1 MDTEEQKLW
10 TKLIDYYSGKVL
22 LDCDYY
28 LTKED
33 LRYYAHQLLEAQGIE
48 KDYEDQTYSTERLE
62 TIIEQNAT
70 IGADELEDIRRMFL
84 NKIRKDTITIMKGLI
99 DLQKK
104 ITKDEREAVI
114 RKLPKDLTI
123 REKTQKL

>member
-1 MDTEEQKLW
+1 
-10 TKLIDYYSGKVL
+10 
-22 LDCDYY
+22 
-28 LTKED
+28 
-33 LRYYAHQLLEAQGIE
+33 
-48 KDYEDQTYSTERLE
+48 
-62 TIIEQNAT
+62 
-70 IGADELEDIRRMFL
+70 
-84 NKIRKDTITIMKGLI
+84 MKGLI